1 MTFGLTAQ
9 GFKAK
14 RLVDIQT
21 DLENQLLAEFGDINL
36 DPQSIFGQQ
45 IGVFSKV
52 LADLWENMEDV
63 YFSQYP
69 NSAEGISL
77 DNVVQF
83 NGITRLAAQQTRV
96 TGVCIGL
103 EGTLINQGA
112 LARIP
117 DTGAVFFARANT
129 IITRTQAAAATL
141 QVIALAAQPY
151 TALINNQA
159 FSYSLPVIT
168 FTGSFVASNS
178 IVVTLNGVALGAVP
192 FTTNSALT
200 NAAIAAMIATSPA
213 VFAVGTPAGNIITII
228 PNAGFNVIINS
239 IVITGGVSQPTYAIT
254 YQIPGSN
261 NLLTAAL
268 TSVINAGTQ
277 PVTAIDNMDGTIT
290 VNADDTDVPFS
301 IAVGTNLNIT
311 AQATPVV
318 FLSQDFGPIVAPIN
332 TLTEILTPISGW
344 ISINNP
350 KAGLTGRL
358 IETDAELRIRR
369 NNSLRLLGAGTV
381 ESIRA
386 RLLQQVPGVTSAFVF
401 ENRDLTQ
408 EPILIVLNQDL
419 VAGNTIVVVL
429 NGTTLPTVTF
439 AISHLATMNVIAALI
454 QNQPEVVTATVGGTA
469 NRTITMNM
477 ASAIEVIMI
486 PNDFTVSGGASQATA
501 VIKGGRFP
509 KSFEAVVQGGTD
521 ADVANKIWTTKPAG
535 IQTFGN
541 TAFTITDSQGEFQVI
556 NFSRPTPIYIWVT
569 VALTLYAEE
578 VFPPNGQDLV
588 AAAINTYGSN
598 LGIGVDVLLQRVLA
612 QIFNVPGIASGVMQ
626 IASTNLPGD
635 SPLFGTADIS
645 IAENEVAIFDLTR
658 ITVTV

>member
-96 TGVCIGL
+96 TGVCVGL

-117 DTGAVFFARANT
+117 DTGAVFFARDNT

-277 PVTAIDNMDGTIT
+277 PVMAIDNMDGTIT

-439 AISHLATMNVIAALI
+439 AVSHLATMNVIAALI

-645 IAENEVAIFDLTR
+645 IAENEVAIFDLAR

>member
-1 MTFGLTAQ
+1 MTFGLTPQ

-117 DTGAVFFARANT
+117 DTGAVFFARENT

-261 NLLTAAL
+261 NLLTTAL

-290 VNADDTDVPFS
+290 INADDTDVPFS

-419 VAGNTIVVVL
+419 VSGNTIVVVL

-439 AISHLATMNVIAALI
+439 AVSHLATMNVIAALI

-486 PNDFTVSGGASQATA
+486 PNDFTVSGGASQATG

>member
-96 TGVCIGL
+96 TGVCVGL

-117 DTGAVFFARANT
+117 DTGAVFFARENT

-358 IETDAELRIRR
+358 IETDTELRIRR

-419 VAGNTIVVVL
+419 VSGNTIVVVL

-439 AISHLATMNVIAALI
+439 AVSHLATMNVIAALI
-454 QNQPEVVTATVGGTA
+454 QNQPEVVTAIVGGTA

-486 PNDFTVSGGASQATA
+486 PNDFTVSGGTSQATA

>member
-1 MTFGLTAQ
+1 MTFGLTSQ

-96 TGVCIGL
+96 TGVCVGL

-117 DTGAVFFARANT
+117 DTGAVFFSRENT
-129 IITRTQAAAATL
+129 IITRTQAASATF
-141 QVIALAAQPY
+141 QVTALAAQIY

-159 FSYSLPVIT
+159 FSFSRPIIT

-178 IVVTLNGVALGAVP
+178 IVATINGIQLAAVS
-192 FTTNSALT
+192 FTTDNNTTLGLLAT
-200 NAAIAAMIATSPA
+200 QIATSPA
-213 VFAVGTPAGNIITII
+213 VLSATPTNPNIITII
-228 PNAGFNVIINS
+228 PNVGFNVVVNS

-254 YQIPGSN
+254 YQTPASN
-261 NLLTAAL
+261 NALTASL
-268 TSVINAGTQ
+268 TSVINSGAQ
-277 PVTAIDNMDGTIT
+277 PITAIDNMNGTIT
-290 VNADDTDVPFS
+290 INADDSDVPFS

-311 AQATPVV
+311 AQATPVI

-350 KAGLTGRL
+350 KAGLTGRF

-401 ENRDLTQ
+401 ENRTLIQ

-419 VAGNTIVVVL
+419 VAGNTIVVIL
-429 NGTTLPTVTF
+429 NGVTLPTVTF
-439 AISHLATMNVIAALI
+439 AISHLATMSVIAALI

-626 IASTNLPGD
+626 IAATNLPGD
-635 SPLFGTADIS
+635 SPLFATADIA
-645 IAENEVAIFDLTR
+645 IAENEVSIFDLTR

>member
-1 MTFGLTAQ
+1 MTFGLTSQ

-96 TGVCIGL
+96 TGVCVGL

-117 DTGAVFFARANT
+117 DTGAVFFSRENT
-129 IITRTQAAAATL
+129 IITRTQAASATF
-141 QVIALAAQPY
+141 QVTALAAQIY

-159 FSYSLPVIT
+159 FSFSRPIIT

-178 IVVTLNGVALGAVP
+178 IVATINGIQLAAVS
-192 FTTNSALT
+192 FTTDNNTTLGLLAT
-200 NAAIAAMIATSPA
+200 QIATSPA
-213 VFAVGTPAGNIITII
+213 VLSATPTNPNIITII
-228 PNAGFNVIINS
+228 PNVGFNVVVNS

-254 YQIPGSN
+254 YQTPASN
-261 NLLTAAL
+261 NALTASL
-268 TSVINAGTQ
+268 TSVINSGAQ
-277 PVTAIDNMDGTIT
+277 PITAIDNMNGTIT
-290 VNADDTDVPFS
+290 INADDSDVPFS

-311 AQATPVV
+311 AQATPVI

-350 KAGLTGRL
+350 KAGLTGRF

-401 ENRDLTQ
+401 ENRTLIQ

-419 VAGNTIVVVL
+419 VAGNTIVVIL
-429 NGTTLPTVTF
+429 NGVTLPTVTF
-439 AISHLATMNVIAALI
+439 AISHLATMSVIAALI

-477 ASAIEVIMI
+477 ASAIEMIMI

-626 IASTNLPGD
+626 IAATNLPGD
-635 SPLFGTADIS
+635 SPLFATADIA
-645 IAENEVAIFDLTR
+645 IAENEVSIFDLTR

>member
-96 TGVCIGL
+96 TGVCVGL

-178 IVVTLNGVALGAVP
+178 IVITLNGVALGAVP
-192 FTTNSALT
+192 FTINSALT
-200 NAAIAAMIATSPA
+200 NAAIAAMISTSPA

-419 VAGNTIVVVL
+419 VSGNTIVVVL

-439 AISHLATMNVIAALI
+439 AVSHLATMNVIAALI

-501 VIKGGRFP
+501 VIKGERFP

-588 AAAINTYGSN
+588 AASINTYGSN

>member
-96 TGVCIGL
+96 TGVCVGL

-200 NAAIAAMIATSPA
+200 NAAIATMIATSPA

-419 VAGNTIVVVL
+419 VSGNTIVVVL

-439 AISHLATMNVIAALI
+439 AVSHLATMNVIAALI

>member
-96 TGVCIGL
+96 TGVCVGL

-178 IVVTLNGVALGAVP
+178 IVVTLNSVALGAVP

-419 VAGNTIVVVL
+419 VSGNTIVVVL

-439 AISHLATMNVIAALI
+439 AVSHLATMNVIAALI

-569 VALTLYAEE
+569 VALALYAEE

-588 AAAINTYGSN
+588 VAAINTYGSN

-612 QIFNVPGIASGVMQ
+612 QIFNVSGIASGVMQ

>member
-69 NSAEGISL
+69 NFAEGISL
-77 DNVVQF
+77 DNVVQL

-96 TGVCIGL
+96 TGVCAGL
-103 EGTLINQGA
+103 DGTLINQGA
-112 LARIP
+112 LARIQ
-117 DTGAVFFARANT
+117 DTGAVFFAQQNT
-129 IITRTQAAAATL
+129 IITRTQAASATI
-141 QVIALAAQPY
+141 QVSTLAAQIY
-151 TALINNQA
+151 TTLINNQA
-159 FSYSLPVIT
+159 FSYSLPIIT
-168 FTGSFVASNS
+168 FTGSFVTSNS
-178 IVVTLNGVALGAVP
+178 IVATINGVQLAAVP
-192 FTTNSALT
+192 FTTNNNTTLALL
-200 NAAIAAMIATSPA
+200 AAQIATSPA
-213 VFAVGTPAGNIITII
+213 VLSATPTNPNIISII
-228 PNAGFNVIINS
+228 PNVGFNVVVNS
-239 IVITGGVSQPTYAIT
+239 IVITGGASQPTYAIT
-254 YQIPGSN
+254 YQIPASN
-261 NLLTAAL
+261 NALTAAL
-268 TSVINAGTQ
+268 ASVVNAGVQ

-290 VNADDTDVPFS
+290 INADESDVPFS
-301 IAVGTNLNIT
+301 IAVGTNLSIT
-311 AQATPVV
+311 AQSTPVV
-318 FLSQDFGPIVAPIN
+318 FLSQDFGPIVAPVN
-332 TLTEILTPISGW
+332 TLTEMLTPISGW
-344 ISINNP
+344 ISINNL
-350 KAGLTGRL
+350 KAGVTGRF

-386 RLLQQVPGVTSAFVF
+386 RLLQQVPGVISALVF
-401 ENRDLTQ
+401 ENRTLTQ

-419 VAGNTIVVVL
+419 VTGNTIVVVL

-439 AISHLATMNVIAALI
+439 ATSHLATMNVIAALI
-454 QNQPEVVTATVGGTA
+454 QNQPEVVSATVGGTA
-469 NRTITMNM
+469 NRTITMDM
-477 ASAIEVIMI
+477 ATAIEVTMI

-501 VIKGGRFP
+501 VIKGGRVP

-541 TAFTITDSQGEFQVI
+541 TAFTITDSQDEFQVI

-588 AAAINTYGSN
+588 AAAINTYGST
-598 LGIGVDVLLQRVLA
+598 LGIGIDVLLQRVLA
-612 QIFNVPGIASGVMQ
+612 QIFSVPGIASGVMQ
-626 IASTNLPGD
+626 IASTNEPGD
-635 SPLFGTADIS
+635 APLFGTADIV
-645 IAENEVAIFDLTR
+645 IAENEISVFDLTR

>member
-9 GFKAK
+9 GFRAK

-36 DPQSIFGQQ
+36 DPQSIFGQE

-96 TGVCIGL
+96 TGVCAGL

-117 DTGAVFFARANT
+117 DTGAVFFARENT
-129 IITRTQAAAATL
+129 IITRTQAAAATI
-141 QVIALAAQPY
+141 QVVALAAQPY

-159 FSYSLPVIT
+159 FSYSLPIIT

-239 IVITGGVSQPTYAIT
+239 IVITGGASQPTYAIT
-254 YQIPGSN
+254 FQAPASN
-261 NLLTAAL
+261 NILTAAL
-268 TSVINAGTQ
+268 TSIINAGSQ
-277 PVTAIDNMDGTIT
+277 PVTATDNLDGTIT

-311 AQATPVV
+311 AQSTPVV
-318 FLSQDFGPIVAPIN
+318 FLSQDFGPIVAPVN

-401 ENRDLTQ
+401 ENRNLTQ

-419 VAGNTIVVVL
+419 VASNTIVVIL
-429 NGTTLPTVTF
+429 NGVTLPTVTF
-439 AISHLATMNVIAALI
+439 AVSHLATMNVIAALI

-477 ASAIEVIMI
+477 ATAIEVIMI

-509 KSFEAVVQGGTD
+509 KSFEAVVEGGTD

-541 TAFTITDSQGEFQVI
+541 TSFTITDSQGESQVI

-578 VFPPNGQDLV
+578 TFPPNGQDLV
-588 AAAINTYGSN
+588 AAAINTYGES
-598 LGIGVDVLLQRVLA
+598 LGIGVSVLLQRVLA
-612 QIFNVPGIASGVMQ
+612 QIFTVPGIASGIMQ
-626 IASTNLPGD
+626 IASTNAAGD
-635 SPLFGTADIS
+635 SPLYGSADIT
-645 IAENEVAIFDLTR
+645 IAENEIAVFDLTR

>member
-1 MTFGLTAQ
+1 MTFGLTSQ

-96 TGVCIGL
+96 TGVCVGL

-117 DTGAVFFARANT
+117 DTGAVFFSRENT
-129 IITRTQAAAATL
+129 IITRTQAASATF
-141 QVIALAAQPY
+141 QVTALAAQIY

-159 FSYSLPVIT
+159 FSFSRPIIT

-178 IVVTLNGVALGAVP
+178 IVATINGIQLAAVS
-192 FTTNSALT
+192 FTTDNNTTLGLLAT
-200 NAAIAAMIATSPA
+200 QIATSPA
-213 VFAVGTPAGNIITII
+213 VLSATPTNPNIITII
-228 PNAGFNVIINS
+228 PNVGFNVVVNS

-254 YQIPGSN
+254 YQTPASN
-261 NLLTAAL
+261 NALTASL
-268 TSVINAGTQ
+268 TSVINAGAQ
-277 PVTAIDNMDGTIT
+277 PITAIDNMNGTIT
-290 VNADDTDVPFS
+290 INADDSDVPFS

-311 AQATPVV
+311 AQATPVI

-350 KAGLTGRL
+350 KAGLTGRF

-401 ENRDLTQ
+401 ENRTLIQ

-419 VAGNTIVVVL
+419 VAGNTIVVIL
-429 NGTTLPTVTF
+429 NGVTLPTVTF
-439 AISHLATMNVIAALI
+439 AISHLATMSVIAALI

-477 ASAIEVIMI
+477 ASAIEMIMI

-626 IASTNLPGD
+626 IAATNLPGD
-635 SPLFGTADIS
+635 SPLFATADIA
-645 IAENEVAIFDLTR
+645 IAENEVSIFDLTR

>member
-96 TGVCIGL
+96 TGVCVGL

-117 DTGAVFFARANT
+117 DTGAVFFARENT
-129 IITRTQAAAATL
+129 VITRTQAASATF
-141 QVIALAAQPY
+141 QVTALAAQIY

-159 FSYSLPVIT
+159 FSFSRPIIT

-178 IVVTLNGVALGAVP
+178 IVATINGIQLAAVP
-192 FTTNSALT
+192 FTIDNNTTLALLAT
-200 NAAIAAMIATSPA
+200 QIATSTA
-213 VFAVGTPAGNIITII
+213 VLSATPINPNIITII
-228 PNAGFNVIINS
+228 PNVGFNVVVNS

-254 YQIPGSN
+254 YQTPASN
-261 NLLTAAL
+261 NALTASL
-268 TSVINAGTQ
+268 TSVINAGAQ
-277 PVTAIDNMDGTIT
+277 PVAAIDNMNGTMT
-290 VNADDTDVPFS
+290 VNADDSDVPFS

-344 ISINNP
+344 ISINNL
-350 KAGLTGRL
+350 KAGITGRL

-401 ENRDLTQ
+401 ENRTLTQ

-419 VAGNTIVVVL
+419 VAGNTIVIIL
-429 NGTTLPTVTF
+429 NGVTLPTVTF

-454 QNQPEVVTATVGGTA
+454 QNQPEVITATVDGTA

-541 TAFTITDSQGEFQVI
+541 TAFSITDSQGEFQVI

-588 AAAINTYGSN
+588 AAVINTYGSS

-612 QIFNVPGIASGVMQ
+612 QIFTVPGIASGVMQ
-626 IASTNLPGD
+626 IAATNLPGD
-635 SPLFGTADIS
+635 SPLFGTADIA
-645 IAENEVAIFDLTR
+645 IAENEVSIFDLTR
-658 ITVTV
+658 ITVIV

>member
-69 NSAEGISL
+69 NFAEGISL
-77 DNVVQF
+77 DNVVQL

-96 TGVCIGL
+96 TGICAGL
-103 EGTLINQGA
+103 DGTLINQGA

-117 DTGAVFFARANT
+117 DTGAVFFAQQNT
-129 IITRTQAAAATL
+129 IITRTQAASSTIQVSTL
-141 QVIALAAQPY
+141 APQIY

-159 FSYSLPVIT
+159 FSYSLPIIT
-168 FTGSFVASNS
+168 FTGSFVTSNS
-178 IVVTLNGVALGAVP
+178 IVATINGVQLAAVP
-192 FTTNSALT
+192 FTTNNNTTLALL
-200 NAAIAAMIATSPA
+200 AAQIATSPA
-213 VFAVGTPAGNIITII
+213 VLSATPTNPNIITII
-228 PNAGFNVIINS
+228 PNVGFNAIVNS
-239 IVITGGVSQPTYAIT
+239 IVITGGASQPTYAIT
-254 YQIPGSN
+254 YQAPATN
-261 NLLTAAL
+261 NALTAAL
-268 TSVINAGTQ
+268 ASVVNAGVQ
-277 PVTAIDNMDGTIT
+277 PVAAIDNMDGTIT
-290 VNADDTDVPFS
+290 INADESDVPFS
-301 IAVGTNLNIT
+301 IAVGTNLSIT
-311 AQATPVV
+311 AQSTPVV
-318 FLSQDFGPIVAPIN
+318 FLSQDFGPIAAPVN

-344 ISINNP
+344 ISINNL
-350 KAGLTGRL
+350 KAGVTGRF

-386 RLLQQVPGVTSAFVF
+386 RLLQQVPGVISALVF
-401 ENRDLTQ
+401 ENITLTQ

-419 VAGNTIVVVL
+419 VTGNTIVVVL

-439 AISHLATMNVIAALI
+439 ATSHLATMNVIAALL
-454 QNQPEVVTATVGGTA
+454 QNQPEVVSATVGGTA
-469 NRTITMNM
+469 NRTITMDM
-477 ASAIEVIMI
+477 ATAIEVTMI

-501 VIKGGRFP
+501 VIKGGRVP

-588 AAAINTYGSN
+588 AAAINTYGST
-598 LGIGVDVLLQRVLA
+598 LGIGIDVLLQRVLA
-612 QIFNVPGIASGVMQ
+612 QIFSVPGIASGVMQ
-626 IASTNLPGD
+626 IASTNEPGD
-635 SPLFGTADIS
+635 TPLFGTADIV
-645 IAENEVAIFDLTR
+645 IAENEISVFDLTR

>member
-96 TGVCIGL
+96 TGVCVGL
-103 EGTLINQGA
+103 EGTLINQGV

-117 DTGAVFFARANT
+117 DTGAVFFARENT

-178 IVVTLNGVALGAVP
+178 IAVTLNGVALGTVP

-419 VAGNTIVVVL
+419 VSGNTIVVVL

-439 AISHLATMNVIAALI
+439 AVSHLATMNVIAALI

-588 AAAINTYGSN
+588 AASINTYGSN

-645 IAENEVAIFDLTR
+645 IAENEVVIFDLTR

>member
-96 TGVCIGL
+96 TGVCVGL

-117 DTGAVFFARANT
+117 DTGAVFFSRENT
-129 IITRTQAAAATL
+129 IITRTQAASATF
-141 QVIALAAQPY
+141 QVTALAAQIY

-159 FSYSLPVIT
+159 FSFSRPIIT
-168 FTGSFVASNS
+168 FTGNFVASNS
-178 IVVTLNGVALGAVP
+178 IVATINGIQLAAVS
-192 FTTNSALT
+192 FTTDNNTTLGLLAT
-200 NAAIAAMIATSPA
+200 QIATSTA
-213 VFAVGTPAGNIITII
+213 VLSATPTNPNIITII
-228 PNAGFNVIINS
+228 PNVGFNVVVNS

-254 YQIPGSN
+254 YQTPASN
-261 NLLTAAL
+261 NALTASL
-268 TSVINAGTQ
+268 TSVINAGAQ
-277 PVTAIDNMDGTIT
+277 PITAIDNMNGTIT
-290 VNADDTDVPFS
+290 INADDSDVPFS

-311 AQATPVV
+311 AQATPVI

-401 ENRDLTQ
+401 ENRTLTQ

-419 VAGNTIVVVL
+419 VAGNTIVVIL
-429 NGTTLPTVTF
+429 NGVTLPTVTF
-439 AISHLATMNVIAALI
+439 ATSHLATMNVIAALI

-477 ASAIEVIMI
+477 TSAIEVIMI

-569 VALTLYAEE
+569 VALTLYTEE

-588 AAAINTYGSN
+588 AAAINNYGSS

-626 IASTNLPGD
+626 IAATNLPGD
-635 SPLFGTADIS
+635 SPLFATADIA
-645 IAENEVAIFDLTR
+645 IAENEVSIFDLTR